1 MSNATHQHP
10 VEVLNA
16 QCMAAAA
23 LFEAASLRA
32 ERKARELPAGSP
44 EAAVKLCLAAIY
56 SDCMRDMTRL
66 AREFVSPAREH
77 QPQPAI
83 KPC

>member
-1 MSNATHQHP
+1 M
-10 VEVLNA
+10 VLNP

-32 ERKARELPAGSP
+32 ERLARELPAGSP

-66 AREFVSPAREH
+66 AAKNM
-77 QPQPAI
+77 QPKQGGE
-83 KPC
+83 